1 MSKTFLCIIL
11 TTVSACSGPARSEES
26 RRTEPECDGAR
37 VIAKLPPQLRE
48 VSGIALSARTPGIFW
63 VHNDDSPAIFAI
75 DTTGTIKAQIRVTG
89 FGNRDW
95 EDIAVAPCGNESC
108 LFIGDIGDNV
118 QNRKRRTIY
127 RITEPSLTD
136 TSTSVAT
143 EYWFTLPG
151 KSHDSE
157 ALAVLPD
164 GRMFIVTKGRSG
176 PITVYAFP
184 DALVEKKLMTLQP
197 VSTLSPGLVQLPE
210 MVTGGDAFAPH
221 LIALRTYGGLQ
232 FYRVLADSLEPLFDA
247 PYDLQALREPQGEG
261 IAVRGDGTIFLTSE
275 KGVKESAVL
284 SRVHCK
290 LPE

>member
-1 MSKTFLCIIL
+1 MITL
-11 TTVSACSGPARSEES
+11 TACSGPARSAES
-26 RRTEPECDGAR
+26 GGTVPDCDSAR

-48 VSGIALSARTPGIFW
+48 VSGIALSARMPGILW

-75 DTTGTIKAQIRVTG
+75 DTIGAIKAQIRVTG
-89 FGNRDW
+89 FRNRDW

-108 LFIGDIGDNV
+108 LFIGDIGDNR
-118 QNRKRRTIY
+118 QDTERRTIY

-136 TSTSVAT
+136 TATSVPA
-143 EYWFTLPG
+143 EYWFAMPD

-164 GRMFIVTKGRSG
+164 GRMFVITKGRSG

-184 DALVEKKLMTLQP
+184 EPLVEKQLMVLEP

-221 LIALRTYGGLQ
+221 LIALRMYGGLQ
-232 FYRVLADSLEPLFDA
+232 FYRVRDNALEPLFDA
-247 PYDLQALREPQGEG
+247 PYDLQTLREPQGEG
-261 IAVRGDGTIFLTSE
+261 IAVRTDGAIFLTSE
-275 KGVKESAVL
+275 KSVNESALL
-284 SRVHCK
+284 SRLQCK